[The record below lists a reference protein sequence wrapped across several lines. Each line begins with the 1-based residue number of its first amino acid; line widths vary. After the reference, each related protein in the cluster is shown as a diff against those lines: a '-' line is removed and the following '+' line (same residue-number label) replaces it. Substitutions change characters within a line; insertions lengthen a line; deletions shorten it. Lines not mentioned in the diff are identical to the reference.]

1 MNTLIQEA
9 LDAIA
14 LQNINRIDDLIKK
27 EIPLKIS
34 NLNIIKQDD
43 KLMVI
48 GKTAQ
53 GGRSFVPWIVIMNTN
68 ITNNPETNKP
78 TVQRGY
84 YIALLFAKDGSSVHL
99 SLNQGV
105 TNIDIIRKEFNKISK
120 KNISFESM
128 TRYYS
133 ELLRKQLNDYNN
145 FYTEDLDLRV
155 NEKSSTGYKYQFS
168 NIISI
173 RYDSGNVPGNSQIEN
188 DINTL
193 VSHYNYLI
201 SKVPDHEQFINNNLH
216 VVKVMEKQTKKIK
229 TVSEFDT
236 TIYDAEKIDTLNTF
250 KDFKEVNSA
259 NSNPNGTRGKRNKV
273 TSDND
278 LKNSLKHRQ
287 LIGDIA
293 EEIALKFYK
302 QKAIEKFGVGVQDKV
317 KLITKGDDITEEL
330 GHGHGYDI
338 VALDYE
344 IQTPTEI
351 FVEVKGTQSTS
362 QSSPFEISDNE
373 LNKLLE
379 HKEKIRIA
387 RVLGVGSKNP
397 KILEIKG
404 FENYSSKD
412 ELLEKKFNIRPTSY
426 LITGVTTK

>member
-14 LQNINRIDDLIKK
+14 LQNINRIDELIKK

-34 NLNIIKQDD
+34 NLNFIKQDD

-68 ITNNPETNKP
+68 ITNNPETNKS

-84 YIALLFAKDGSSVHL
+84 YIALLFAKDGSSVHI

-105 TNIDIIRKEFNKISK
+105 TNIDIIRKDFNKTSK
-120 KNISFESM
+120 RNISFESM

-133 ELLRKQLNDYNN
+133 EILRKHLNDYNN

-173 RYDSGNVPGNSQIEN
+173 RYDSGNVPSNSQIEN

-229 TVSEFDT
+229 TICEFDM

-250 KDFKEVNSA
+250 KEVNSA
-259 NSNPNGTRGKRNKV
+259 NSNLNGTRSKRNKV
-273 TSDND
+273 TSDNE

-302 QKAIEKFGVGVQDKV
+302 QKAIEKFGVGFEDKI
-317 KLITKGDDITEEL
+317 KLITKGDDITEEY

-344 IQTPTEI
+344 KQIPTEI

-404 FENYSSKD
+404 FENYSTKD
-412 ELLEKKFNIRPTSY
+412 ELLEKKFNIQPTSY
-426 LITGVTTK
+426 RIFGINIE